1 MMFEDLCVHSLAG
14 PNLFAPRL
22 LFIPPKRLVN
32 PGCTGRLQP
41 ILHMPDLRNGPSGS
55 PQHLCSTFV
64 TTKKYL
70 GLSENMVYSQWNS
83 HLIGIMI
90 SKTIGFRGTNHF
102 QKWPKMSL
110 TAAIHHDARLVSFGG
125 EEGPVKA
132 GVGRGSNPSPCTLT
146 WPWREATLWESWQ
159 MPIFDAKFISK

>member
-1 MMFEDLCVHSLAG
+1 MFEDLCVHSLAG

-32 PGCTGRLQP
+32 PGCTGGLHWPAAAHFAHARPSQWP
-41 ILHMPDLRNGPSGS
+41 IRIASTPLL
-55 PQHLCSTFV
+55 HLCDYQKMSL
-64 TTKKYL
+64 KM
-70 GLSENMVYSQWNS
+70 GD
-83 HLIGIMI
+83 
-90 SKTIGFRGTNHF
+90 

-110 TAAIHHDARLVSFGG
+110 TAIHGDARLVSFPGG

-146 WPWREATLWESWQ
+146 WPWREPTLWESWQ